1 MFELEVAGFHLL
13 GMNEDQQTTLKEIP
27 QSAKKAMGLRLT
39 RSLAF
44 KVVLLARIHIE
55 AHAALTPF

>member
-1 MFELEVAGFHLL
+1 M

-27 QSAKKAMGLRLT
+27 QSAKKAMGLRLM